1 MQTWEKVEVFKRP
14 LTFFI
19 EKFMCVIF
27 CFFVYV
33 LFGVRF
39 AHLEFSVYEAVIILY
54 TGYVLQRYKSDELK
68 ALHKVIFSRV
78 GKTTMIKKNLRKFN
92 GFDFDKESDQFE
104 KKKHVVQK

>member
-1 MQTWEKVEVFKRP
+1 MF
-14 LTFFI
+14 
-19 EKFMCVIF
+19 
-27 CFFVYV
+27 
-33 LFGVRF
+33 
-39 AHLEFSVYEAVIILY
+39 EAVISLY
-54 TGYVLQRYKSDELK
+54 TCYVLQRYKSDELK